1 MNKKVSKKVA
11 PKKAAKKVAK
21 KAAKKKAPKK
31 VAPKKVAPKKEMTKK
46 EFEEIAKKE
55 LDPIFAKLVT
65 VMKKYRSVH
74 MGFIAHINTKDGHSL
89 LVGDHVSDEYK
100 ERAIRSIL
108 MS

>member
-31 VAPKKVAPKKEMTKK
+31 VAPKKVAPKKEMTQK
-46 EFEEIAKKE
+46 EFKEIAKKE

-74 MGFIAHINTKDGHSL
+74 MGFIAHINTKDGYSL
-89 LVGDHVSDEYK
+89 LIGEHVSEEYK
-100 ERAIRSIL
+100 AKTIHSIL
-108 MS
+108 TS